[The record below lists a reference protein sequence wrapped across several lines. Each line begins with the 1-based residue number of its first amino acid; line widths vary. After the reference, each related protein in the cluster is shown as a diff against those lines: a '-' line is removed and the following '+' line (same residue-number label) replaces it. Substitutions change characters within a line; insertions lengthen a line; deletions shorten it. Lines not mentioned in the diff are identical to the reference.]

1 MNGLAG
7 NRRNQ
12 NRDLVADITKNDPEF
27 FKKRAGKQ
35 EPHFLFIG
43 CADSRVPAETLTG
56 VAPGE
61 MFVHRN
67 IANQVRSVD
76 LNLLSVLQYGVEV
89 LDVKHVIVCGHYE
102 CGGVKAAM
110 GDQNYG
116 LVDHW
121 LAGIRDTCNR
131 HEQELQRIGD
141 DDRRFRRV
149 VDLNVL
155 RQVYNL
161 ARTPIVQT
169 AWKRGRRPML
179 HGMVYDIH
187 DGLLKEL
194 VLQVDGNDRVA
205 ELLETTRRSIGD

>member
-1 MNGLAG
+1 MENI
-7 NRRNQ
+7 RRLFAQ

-27 FKKRAGKQ
+27 FAKRAGKQ

-43 CADSRVPAETLTG
+43 CADSRVPIETLTG

-76 LNLLSVLQYGVEV
+76 LNLLAVLQYAVEV

-110 GDQNYG
+110 GDQSYG

-131 HEQELQRIGD
+131 HEQELHRIGD
-141 DDRRFRRV
+141 DQRRFQRV

-161 ARTPIVQT
+161 ARTPIVQN

-205 ELLETTRRSIGD
+205 ELLETTRRSVGD

>member
-1 MNGLAG
+1 MENIHRLFA
-7 NRRNQ
+7 Q

>member
-1 MNGLAG
+1 MEYI
-7 NRRNQ
+7 RRLFAQ
-12 NRDLVADITKNDPEF
+12 NRDIVADISKHDPEF
-27 FKKRAGKQ
+27 FSKRAGKQ

-43 CADSRVPAETLTG
+43 CADSRVPIETLTG

-76 LNLLSVLQYGVEV
+76 LNLLSVLQYAVEV
-89 LDVKHVIVCGHYE
+89 LDVEHVIVCGHYG

-110 GDQNYG
+110 GDQSYG

-121 LAGIRDTCNR
+121 LAGIRDTCVR
-131 HEQELQRIGD
+131 HEKELARLGD
-141 DDRRFRRV
+141 DERRFERM

-155 RQVYNL
+155 RQVHNL
-161 ARTPIVQT
+161 ARTPIVQS

-179 HGMVYDIH
+179 HGIVYDIH

-194 VLQVDGNDRVA
+194 VMQVDGNDRA
-205 ELLETTRRSIGD
+205 SELLTTQRGSVGD

>member
-1 MNGLAG
+1 MENLKKLFEN
-7 NRRNQ
+7 NRQ
-12 NRDLVADITKNDPEF
+12 IVAEVTSKDPDY
-27 FKKRAGKQ
+27 FKRRAGKQ

-43 CADSRVPAETLTG
+43 CADSRVPVETLTG

-67 IANQVRSVD
+67 IANQVRSTD
-76 LNLLSVLQYGVEV
+76 MNLLSVLQYAVEV
-89 LDVKHVIVCGHYE
+89 LDVKHVIVCGHYQ

-110 GDQNYG
+110 GDVSYG

-121 LAGIRDTCNR
+121 LAGIRDTCSR
-131 HEQELQRIGD
+131 HEQELARTTD
-141 DDRRFRRV
+141 EDARFRRV

-161 ARTPIVQT
+161 ARTPIVQN

-179 HGMVYDIH
+179 HGVVYDIH
-187 DGLLKEL
+187 DGFLKEL
-194 VLQVDGNDRVA
+194 VLQIDGNDRVQS
-205 ELLETTRRSIGD
+205 LLETGRRSIGD

>member
-1 MNGLAG
+1 MEDLK
-7 NRRNQ
+7 RLFDQ
-12 NRDLVADITKNDPEF
+12 NRKLVADITKTDAEF

-35 EPHFLFIG
+35 EPDFLFIG
-43 CADSRVPAETLTG
+43 CADSRVPIETLTG
-56 VAPGE
+56 VTPGE

-67 IANQVRSVD
+67 IANQVHSVD
-76 LNLLSVLQYGVEV
+76 LNLLSVLQYAIEV

-110 GDQNYG
+110 GDRSYG

-121 LAGIRDTCNR
+121 LAGIRDTCSR
-131 HEQELQRIGD
+131 HEQELQGISD
-141 DDRRFRRV
+141 TNRRFRRA

-155 RQVYNL
+155 QQVHNL

-179 HGMVYDIH
+179 HGLVYDLH
-187 DGLLKEL
+187 DGLLRDL
-194 VLQVDGNDRVA
+194 ALQIDGNDRVA
-205 ELLETTRRSIGD
+205 ELLEMTRRPVGD

>member
-1 MNGLAG
+1 MENI
-7 NRRNQ
+7 RRLFAQ